1 METLVIHTENSSQTQ
16 EVKDLLQKMNV
27 KIEVFSQNS
36 NLQEELPQYVTKLMA
51 KAIDEADN
59 NKLTANEIFLS
70 EVKEKYK

>member
-36 NLQEELPQYVTKLMA
+36 ILQEELPQYITKLMV

-59 NKLTANEIFLS
+59 NKLTANETFLS
-70 EVKEKYK
+70 EIKGRYK

>member
-36 NLQEELPQYVTKLMA
+36 ILQEELPQYVTKLMV
-51 KAIDEADN
+51 KAIDEADS

-70 EVKEKYK
+70 EIKGKYK